1 MAFDGFQIAADFL
14 RWQMST
20 LPCQIQQGC
29 CELNIV
35 KLMIRDKLD
44 CRYSDLTGAR
54 PNTQPSQRWECVCVA
69 ELSLQANTTLALKR
83 SLTTFGCLSQDSSY
97 RCHACTFVAASNL
110 RNGLYCGA
118 GLMLTSKRRCKILCK
133 K

>member
-54 PNTQPSQRWECVCVA
+54 PDTQPSQRWECVCVA
-69 ELSLQANTTLALKR
+69 ESELDPSAQAVSNDIPLSVPGLRLQVSRMYFRRSFQSSEWPLLRRRLYANE
-83 SLTTFGCLSQDSSY
+83 
-97 RCHACTFVAASNL
+97 
-110 RNGLYCGA
+110 
-118 GLMLTSKRRCKILCK
+118 
-133 K
+133 